1 MGQQFSLLKKQN
13 KIGKRLM
20 ALIIAFSSLITLVI
34 TAFQLFMDYR
44 EQRNDLDI
52 TLNGVVVNVPTITG
66 SVWAFDEEQIHL
78 QLEALVNLRNIEH
91 ARIVTNTKKNEWE
104 KGLASSKHV
113 VVRGYPLVYT
123 KRGKEQTIGELTVV
137 ASLDA
142 IYERVAAKALGIL
155 VSNGVKTF
163 FVALFMFA
171 IFYKYVARRIEALAE
186 KVETLTN
193 ELTES
198 EINGLYVSN
207 PEHDEIQAVQSS
219 FDHMAVKLRSTMK
232 DLKSSNRSLQ
242 HAYDEVQTI
251 NSELELRVHE
261 RTQHLQQ
268 EIVEREF
275 VQESLKHSEQR
286 LRDIAESASDW
297 FWEMDPDF
305 LFSYVSGRC
314 YEVTGL
320 TPEQVIGKSRIDM
333 VQLEDTASDK
343 WEDYKEILT
352 NRLPLENFTY
362 KYTAPN
368 GREMY
373 IELSGKPVFDA
384 ASNFLGYRGAAR
396 DTTDQVIYQEKL
408 QKAIDLAD
416 KANKAKSEFIS
427 SMSHE
432 LRTPLN
438 GILGFAQL
446 LEMNKKKPLDQ
457 QQADYVHQ
465 IRNAGNLLLRLINEI
480 LDLAKV
486 EAGKVQ
492 LSMEPIS
499 PLFIIQDNLDILEA
513 LAGKYNVTIS
523 MEYSEVEPE
532 LQISADQTRFSQ
544 LIMNLCSNAIKYN
557 QEGGS
562 VKICLSKNDEQ
573 WLRVSVEDTGLG
585 MTDEQITQLFTP
597 FNRLDAEGSKTE
609 GTGVG
614 LSITRKLVHLM
625 GGKIGVESEP
635 GVGSKFW
642 FEFKILSEGDRQANS
657 THIPFSG
664 KLPNQLMPC
673 RVLYVEDNADNM
685 KLVKEV
691 FENFEG
697 TKLYGADTAEQGI
710 ELALN
715 TEVDLILMDLNLPGM
730 SGSEALKELRRHKAM
745 DGIPIIALSANA
757 HPDTIARC
765 KNEGF
770 NNFLTKPLDIPTL
783 IHVVNILLTH

>member
-1 MGQQFSLLKKQN
+1 MGLQFSLLKKQN

-20 ALIIAFSSLITLVI
+20 ALIIAFSSLITLLI

-66 SVWAFDEEQIHL
+66 SVWAFDEEQINL
-78 QLEALVNLRNIEH
+78 QLEALVNLRNIEF
-91 ARIVTNTKKNEWE
+91 AKILTSSQKNEW
-104 KGLASSKHV
+104 KSGLAVSRHV
-113 VVRGYPLVYT
+113 VMRTYPLNYS
-123 KRGKEQTIGELTVV
+123 KRGKEEQIGELTVI

-142 IYERVAAKALGIL
+142 IYERVLSKAMGIL
-155 VSNGVKTF
+155 LSNGIKTF

-171 IFYKYVARRIEALAE
+171 IFYKYVARRIEDLADQ
-186 KVETLTN
+186 VIGLTD
-193 ELTES
+193 ELSQS
-198 EINGLYVSN
+198 EINGLYVPD
-207 PEHDEIQAVQSS
+207 PEHDEIQSVQHS
-219 FDHMAVKLRSTMK
+219 FDHMAVKLRSTVK
-232 DLKSSNRSLQ
+232 DLQSSNRSLQ

-320 TPEQVIGKSRIDM
+320 TPDDVIGKSRIEMANSD
-333 VQLEDTASDK
+333 EDESDK

-352 NRLPLENFTY
+352 NRIPLENFTY
-362 KYTAPN
+362 KFLAPN

-373 IELSGKPVFDA
+373 IELSGKPVFDKQA
-384 ASNFLGYRGAAR
+384 NFLGYRGAAR
-396 DTTDQVIYQEKL
+396 DITEQVTHHEALQE
-408 QKAIDLAD
+408 AIERAD

-427 SMSHE
+427 NMSHE

-446 LEMNKKKPLDQ
+446 LEMNPKKSLDKQ
-457 QQADYVHQ
+457 QSDYVHQ

-499 PLFIIQDNLDILEA
+499 PIFIVQDNLDILEA
-513 LAGKYNVTIS
+513 LAGKYNVNITTDFSDI
-523 MEYSEVEPE
+523 EPE
-532 LQISADQTRFSQ
+532 NQISADQTRFSQ

-557 QEGGS
+557 REGGK
-562 VKICLSKNDEQ
+562 VLIRLSKSRGT
-573 WLRVSVEDTGLG
+573 WLRVSVEDTGQG
-585 MTDEQITQLFTP
+585 MTEDQITQLFTP
-597 FNRLDAEGSKTE
+597 FNRLDAEGSNTE

-614 LSITRKLVHLM
+614 LSITHKLVELM
-625 GGKIGVESEP
+625 GGRIGVESQP

-642 FEFKILSEGDRQANS
+642 FEFKILPKRSKQDPSTPPRLEGTQPS
-657 THIPFSG
+657 H
-664 KLPNQLMPC
+664 LMPC
-673 RVLYVEDNADNM
+673 RVLYIEDNPDNM
-685 KLVKEV
+685 KLIEEV
-691 FENFEG
+691 FDAFEG
-697 TKLYGADTAEQGI
+697 AKLYGAETAEEGV
-710 ELALN
+710 ELALK
-715 TEVDLILMDLNLPGM
+715 TELDLILMDLNLPGM
-730 SGSEALKELRRHKAM
+730 DGTSALKEIRRHKKC
-745 DGIPIIALSANA
+745 DHIPIIALSANA
-757 HPDTIARC
+757 HPDTIAQA
-765 KNEGF
+765 KNDGF
-770 NNFLTKPLDIPTL
+770 NNFLTKPVDIPTF
-783 IHVVNILLTH
+783 IHVINIILTH